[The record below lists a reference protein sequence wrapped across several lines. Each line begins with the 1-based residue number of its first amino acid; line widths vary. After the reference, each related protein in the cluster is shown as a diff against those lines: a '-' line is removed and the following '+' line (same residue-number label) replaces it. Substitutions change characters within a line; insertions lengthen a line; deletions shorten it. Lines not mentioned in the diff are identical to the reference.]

1 MEYLYRD
8 TKMLI
13 EKKTTSVGD
22 IVTFRIISGE
32 EIVGKYLGEV
42 AGGHSINKPVIIAMQ
57 MVGPQ
62 QASLGFLP
70 LLAAASDDFTLTF
83 AHHSV
88 IAPPIKAREDVAGG
102 YKNAT
107 SSIVQPTAQQSGL
120 ILGG

>member
-1 MEYLYRD
+1 
-8 TKMLI
+8 MLI
-13 EKKTTSVGD
+13 EKKTISVGD

-32 EIVGKYLGEV
+32 EIVGKYLGDD
-42 AGGHSINKPVIIAMQ
+42 AGGTRINKPVIIAMQ

-70 LLAAASDDFTLTF
+70 FMAAAGDDFTLSF
-83 AHHSV
+83 PSHSL
-88 IAPPIKAREDVAGG
+88 IAAPIKARDDVAGG

-107 SSIVQPTAQQSGL
+107 SSIVQPTAQQAGL